1 MNSNT
6 VRQVDPVVYNLEYLN
21 IKIQTAVNKRHSSR
35 VSIDMLF
42 KIKLRIRQMDPQIT
56 SMWSSLE

>member
-35 VSIDMLF
+35 VSIDILF

>member
-35 VSIDMLF
+35 VSIDILF

-56 SMWSSLE
+56 LMWSSLE